1 MISFHLLKK
10 SNKVKAVFRTKHVA
24 LLALILLV
32 SPQGVAQDQ
41 DDYPSIREKMR
52 LFSDL
57 VGTWQGTISFQRPE
71 RLAKDENVVYKI
83 SWVLD
88 STYLR
93 WDAVFTDMKDPKRK
107 NSHMMMMTFDPI
119 SNKYSVTYFYG
130 RNSRIVRED
139 GIYLEKTREFKTR
152 GFIPLDDGVHDEYLR
167 TITQLAESNRMKYYH
182 YSRLDYQKDEH
193 LDAIIDIK
201 KTSQIP

>member
-10 SNKVKAVFRTKHVA
+10 PNEVKAVFRTKHVA

-88 STYLR
+88 STYLK
-93 WDAVFTDMKDPKRK
+93 WDAVFTDIRFILCSLEIFCEFDSFSKRSHLPLKDVFSWTLIFRRGVPA
-107 NSHMMMMTFDPI
+107 
-119 SNKYSVTYFYG
+119 
-130 RNSRIVRED
+130 RIVCLQSF
-139 GIYLEKTREFKTR
+139 G
-152 GFIPLDDGVHDEYLR
+152 
-167 TITQLAESNRMKYYH
+167 
-182 YSRLDYQKDEH
+182 
-193 LDAIIDIK
+193 
-201 KTSQIP
+201 